1 MAICPL
7 CNGFEAY
14 ESRCSSCGGMMMD
27 GGKATDFLD
36 DYSAY
41 MDIDLLKLVDGDL
54 TSLSEN
60 ICIHVISCSNCHHD
74 LILAVK
80 E

>member
-1 MAICPL
+1 MAMCPL

-14 ESRCSSCGGMMMD
+14 ESRCSSCGGLMMD

-36 DYSAY
+36 DYNAY
-41 MDIDLLKLVDGDL
+41 MDIDVLKLVDGDL